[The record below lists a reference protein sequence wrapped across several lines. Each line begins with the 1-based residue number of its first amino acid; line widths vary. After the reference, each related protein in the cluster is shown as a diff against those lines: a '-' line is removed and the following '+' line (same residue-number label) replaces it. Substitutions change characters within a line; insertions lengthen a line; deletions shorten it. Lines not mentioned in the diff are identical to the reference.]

1 MEEKEEEKEEE
12 KANDEMEEDGDEVGG
27 GAQNKKLPLVGPQ
40 TPRCAQLPD
49 IRLQASVY
57 KMKLNQIS
65 VLILE
70 HSVRFVSHLIRLL
83 CLNCFSETN

>member
-1 MEEKEEEKEEE
+1 MEEKEEEEEEE

-27 GAQNKKLPLVGPQ
+27 GAQNKKPLVGPQ

-49 IRLQASVY
+49 DSTAPVY
-57 KMKLNQIS
+57 KMKSNQIS

-83 CLNCFSETN
+83 CLNYFSVSN

>member
-49 IRLQASVY
+49 DSTASVY

-83 CLNCFSETN
+83 CLNCFSVSN